1 MVKIFLLT
9 SFKREHRFLTNCTSQ
24 FVKDK
29 YFKVAALLGVC
40 QKDGNPVLEIQFFCS
55 VTF

>member
-9 SFKREHRFLTNCTSQ
+9 SFKWEHRFLTKCTAQ
-24 FVKDK
+24 LKDK
-29 YFKVAALLGVC
+29 YFEVAVLLGVC
-40 QKDGNPVLEIQFFCS
+40 QKQDGNTILEIQFLCP

>member
-9 SFKREHRFLTNCTSQ
+9 SFKQEHRFLMKCMAQ
-24 FVKDK
+24 FRDK
-29 YFKVAALLGVC
+29 YFEVAVLLGVC
-40 QKDGNPVLEIQFFCS
+40 QKQDGNTILEIQFLCS